1 MKRIISFFLPKEV
14 VFFDLFEK
22 EIKNS
27 IRASEELK
35 VFLNDYH
42 KLGPAERRK
51 RVSHIKDLEHEGDSI
66 TREIIEN
73 QHTAFVTPIDHED
86 IHELAVRLDDSVDMV
101 DTLAKKII
109 YYKLKRIPEPLKKQI
124 HILCEQLK
132 EVEKEVL
139 KLRHGGKIKEEHKRI
154 HELETIADAV
164 HNEAMEELFD
174 NHTDPME
181 VIKLKDLYE
190 SAEQITDKAQH
201 ISIILDG
208 IVIRNA

>member
-14 VFFDLFEK
+14 IFFDLFEK
-22 EIKNS
+22 EVRNS
-27 IRASEELK
+27 VCASEELRK
-35 VFLNDYH
+35 FFNEYDHLR
-42 KLGPAERRK
+42 PAERRK
-51 RVSHIKDLEHEGDSI
+51 RAQRIKDFEHEGDSI
-66 TREIIEN
+66 TREIMEN
-73 QHTAFVTPIDHED
+73 LHTAFITPIDHED

-109 YYKLKRIPEPLKKQI
+109 YYKLAKMPEPLKKQVE
-124 HILCEQLK
+124 ILCEQMK
-132 EVEKEVL
+132 EVEKEIA

-154 HELETIADAV
+154 HELENVADVV
-164 HNEAMEELFD
+164 HGNAMEDLFD
-174 NHTDPME
+174 NQKDPME

-190 SAEQITDKAQH
+190 SAEHITDKAQH